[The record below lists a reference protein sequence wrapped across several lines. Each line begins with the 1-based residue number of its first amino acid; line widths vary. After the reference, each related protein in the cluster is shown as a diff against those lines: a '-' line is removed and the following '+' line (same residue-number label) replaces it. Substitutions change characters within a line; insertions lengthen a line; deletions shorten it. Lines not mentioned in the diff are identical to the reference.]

1 MRCRNPYLGLTIAEL
16 LVASGLLAVV
26 LVTVMTLF
34 AQLLRNTE
42 KNSLLSAGAFF
53 ADSVLEQQIAQAE
66 ATLAAAPSNATP
78 AFTELSVEGEGFL
91 STTDNDNGRQTKFLY
106 RVDVEQMT
114 AGVSAEPG
122 QMWFVEVEVRWWS
135 DAEAGPNP
143 VRAGHGNLNFKRG
156 RLAYI
161 SRPE

>member
-1 MRCRNPYLGLTIAEL
+1 MRSRNPCLGLTIAEL
-16 LVASGLLAVV
+16 LVASGLLGVV

-34 AQLLRNTE
+34 AQLLQNTE

-53 ADSVLEQQIAQAE
+53 ADSVLERQIAQAE
-66 ATLAAAPSNATP
+66 ATLLAAPSNATP
-78 AFTELSVEGEGFL
+78 AFPAPSIEGEGFL
-91 STTDNDNGRQTKFLY
+91 STTDNDRQTKFLY

-114 AGVSAEPG
+114 AGVSADPG

-135 DAEAGPNP
+135 EATAGPNP
-143 VRAGHGNLNFKRG
+143 VRAGHGNLSFKRG